1 LLTNPASDP
10 NEAQTRD
17 FFINPFLRA
26 AGWNPAGDNVPEY
39 PIKNMPSGNGFAD
52 YVLWGDDGKP
62 LAVVEAKRIQRNALS
77 GAQQAK
83 LYADGLEKTFHQRP
97 FIFFTNGNEI
107 WFWDDTRYPQRH
119 VYGFYTQSELQ
130 TMMYRRKTQKKLLA
144 QRLPDIANRPYQIEA
159 IQSVLTTFEQHRRS
173 ALLVMAT
180 GTGKTRTAAALISV
194 LTKANWAK
202 RILFLA
208 DRNALI
214 TQAKGNLN
222 EYLPQLSAI
231 DLTKDKASENSRLVF
246 STYQTLIHLID
257 TELNAEKRHFGIGYF
272 DLIIFDEI
280 HRSVY
285 NRYKH
290 IFNYFDGLK
299 IGLTATPQ
307 SDDDKD
313 TYQLFGLEKQ
323 APTYHYDLETAV
335 AEGYLVPPR
344 AMSVP
349 LKFMREGIHYA
360 ELNAAERE
368 KYETEFVDLDTG
380 ELPEVIEASDL
391 NKWLFNED
399 TVDKVIAHVWKNGLK
414 VEGEETLGKTII
426 FARNHAHAMY
436 IQARFNHQHP
446 HYKNHF
452 LQVIDYQEE
461 RRDYLLNAFKDK
473 KELPQIAVSVDMLDT
488 GIDIP
493 EVVNLV
499 FFKPI
504 RSRTKYWQMI
514 GRGTRL
520 CKDLFGQN
528 LDKQCFRIFDFC
540 ENFEFFN
547 HQPEGIAPSTV
558 KSLSQRL
565 FETRLKLAHRLR
577 MEPDESLQAHRQ
589 TLLHELKTQ
598 TQALEKN
605 SFIVQQHAKF
615 VDPFRDAA
623 IWDSLNELEIKQL
636 LEHVAPLVVETEVDE
651 MTKRFDAL
659 SYDLQILTYLND
671 AKQAPFAEKIKIIAS
686 KLVQKASIP
695 KVMEQMP
702 LLNAVQTDAYWSN
715 VSVPV
720 LEDLRK
726 SFRELMRFLDPN
738 KREIVYTQYE
748 DHFSGIAAEQNI
760 IYQPQKEAIYRGKP
774 NLDTRV
780 ARLAFA
786 ELLELEWNPLQLQFI
801 ELVIDYFGQ
810 RGVLEIKRLFKPPFT
825 DIYSGDMRQLFDA
838 PIFERIKKTIERVNA
853 AFQ

>member
-10 NEAQTRD
+10 NEAQTRHL
-17 FFINPFLRA
+17 FINPFLRA
-26 AGWNPAGDNVPEY
+26 AGWNPAGNNVPEY
-39 PIKNMPSGNGFAD
+39 PIKNMPTGTGFAD

-83 LYADGLEKTFHQRP
+83 LYADGLEKTFQQRP
-97 FIFFTNGNEI
+97 FIFFTNGDEI
-107 WFWDDTRYPQRH
+107 WFWDDTRYPQRR

-130 TMMYRRKTQKKLLA
+130 TMVHRRETQKNLLT
-144 QRLPDIANRPYQIEA
+144 QQLPDIANRPYQIEA
-159 IQSVLTTFEQHRRS
+159 IQSVLATFEQHRRS

-214 TQAKGNLN
+214 TQAKKNLN
-222 EYLPQLSAI
+222 DYLPQLSSI
-231 DLTKDKASENSRLVF
+231 DLTKDKASENSRLIF
-246 STYQTLIHLID
+246 STYQTLINLID
-257 TELNAEKRHFGIGYF
+257 TEFNAEKRYFGIGYF
-272 DLIIFDEI
+272 DLIVFDEI

-299 IGLTATPQ
+299 IGLTATPL
-307 SDDDKD
+307 SDEDKD

-323 APTYHYDLETAV
+323 DPTYHYDLETAV

-380 ELPEVIEASDL
+380 EIPDVIEASDL

-399 TVDKVIAHVWKNGLK
+399 TVDKVIAHVMENGLK
-414 VEGEETLGKTII
+414 VEGEDKLGKTIL

-436 IQARFNHQHP
+436 IQARFNHQYP

-461 RRDYLLNAFKDK
+461 RREYLLNAFKNK

-528 LDKQCFRIFDFC
+528 LDKQSFMVFDFC

-547 HQPEGIAPSTV
+547 HQPDGIAPSTV

-565 FETRLKLAHRLR
+565 FETRLKLAYRLR
-577 MEPDESLQAHRQ
+577 METDESLQEHRQ

-615 VDPFRDAA
+615 VDKFRDVA

-636 LEHVAPLVVETEVDE
+636 LEHVAPLVVEIETDE

-671 AKQAPFAEKIKIIAS
+671 GKQVSFAEKIQKIAS
-686 KLVQKASIP
+686 KLAQKTAIP
-695 KVMEQMP
+695 KVAQKIP
-702 LLNAVQTDAYWSN
+702 LLNAVQTDAYWAN
-715 VSVPV
+715 VSVTG
-720 LEDLRK
+720 LEALRK
-726 SFRELMRFLDPN
+726 SFRDLMPFFDPD

-748 DHFSGIAAEQNI
+748 DHFLGIATEQNML
-760 IYQPQKEAIYRGKP
+760 YQPQKVLTYRGKP
-774 NLDTRV
+774 TIEV
-780 ARLAFA
+780 TTVRLAFA
-786 ELLELEWNPLQLQFI
+786 ELFQQKLNPVQTQFLESI
-801 ELVIDYFGQ
+801 IDYFGQ
-810 RGVLEIKRLFKPPFT
+810 QGMLELKMLFKPPFT
-825 DIYSGDMRQLFDA
+825 DIYSGNMRQLFDE
-838 PIFERIKKTIERVNA
+838 PMMEQIKEIIVRVNRRV
-853 AFQ
+853 